1 MSVETVEEILREVRR
16 DVGLAAML
24 GADPNNLNKYDLEP
38 EEKAALICQDADKL
52 TEMGVDEDLA
62 QNARLIGRLTG

>member
-1 MSVETVEEILREVRR
+1 MSVEVVEEILREVRR

-38 EEKAALICQDADKL
+38 AEKAALICQDADKL

>member
-1 MSVETVEEILREVRR
+1 MSIQVVEEILREVRR

-24 GADPNNLNKYDLEP
+24 GADPNNLKKYDLEP
-38 EEKAALICQDADKL
+38 EEQAALICQDADKL

-62 QNARLIGRLTG
+62 QNARLIGRMTG